1 MHAVTICVGRR
12 ESRKAPSVIPRPRNC
27 TTIGRLS
34 ILMMLCASGPTV
46 VVFQIVARD
55 GRYALSFPVAEPEVS
70 CFFVYRVSTVFSTIY
85 SCKTPFLQHLEI
97 MLSVSTS
104 SKAHFQKAISAS
116 ITTQPDA
123 SIVDTIDV
131 SAGTKKKTFACPRPG
146 CTNHYKQMSGLRY
159 HLTHVSNTDI
169 CLVHHSILTFISRV
183 IINNYR
189 IS

>member
-1 MHAVTICVGRR
+1 MCWPSGEPKSTECYSTSQELYDHWKVEHSDDAVCERPYRCGLPECGKGWKVCVI
-12 ESRKAPSVIPRPRNC
+12 IPCDRAR
-27 TTIGRLS
+27 G
-34 ILMMLCASGPTV
+34 LM
-46 VVFQIVARD
+46 
-55 GRYALSFPVAEPEVS
+55 
-70 CFFVYRVSTVFSTIY
+70 FFCVYRVSTVFSTIC

-97 MLSVSTS
+97 MLSVSAS

-169 CLVHHSILTFISRV
+169 CLVRYSRLTFISRA
-183 IINNYR
+183 IINSYH